1 MLEITV
7 LGTAQPQGS
16 KTVYRGRAVDANAK
30 KLKPWRKAVTEA
42 VIEQT
47 GDWQLTADPIK
58 ISFDVFLP
66 RPSTVTRAH
75 HTVKPDADKIAR
87 ALCDGITDAK
97 TIWVDDSQV
106 IDLRVRKHYAWETL
120 DPQVTIRIENVLQ
133 SEH

>member
-16 KTVYRGRAVDANAK
+16 KTVYAGRAVDANAK
-30 KLKPWRKAVTEA
+30 KLKPWRKAVTQA

-47 GDWQLTADPIK
+47 GDWKLTADPIQV
-58 ISFDVFLP
+58 SFDVFLP
-66 RPSTVTRAH
+66 RPRTVTRPL

-106 IDLRVRKHYAWETL
+106 IDLRVRKHYVWEEL
-120 DPQVTIRIENVLQ
+120 EPQVTIRIYNALEKD
-133 SEH
+133 